1 MELHLASIE
10 RLRKTLIDEIDIAFG
25 LKPGDWRSRLLEP
38 LFWLPA
44 QRFAELGARF
54 DAAVSGSGLQ
64 DAVRW
69 VLPRFVQNLEV
80 QYSSPIPESGPLLVA
95 SNHPGTYD
103 SLAIVANL
111 PRPDVKIVA
120 SNIPFIRY
128 LPSISPHMIFTTQ
141 DPHERMSVI
150 RSTIRHLMDGGAVL
164 IFPSGYIDPDPAV
177 LPGATEALKRWSRS
191 LEIIL
196 KRVPQTSVLLTIV
209 SGMLAPQ
216 CIHNPLVRLKKRL
229 REQLKLAEFIQVI
242 QQMVLNRQFSLTPR
256 VTFGDPIATQD
267 LLSQDDSPDLIT
279 KIISSAQQLLGRHTN
294 AKTETS

>member
-1 MELHLASIE
+1 MELPMASIE
-10 RLRKTLIDEIDIAFG
+10 KLRKTLIEEIDIAFG

-44 QRFAELGARF
+44 QRLAELGARF

-111 PRPDVKIVA
+111 PRDDLKIVA
-120 SNIPFIRY
+120 SNIPFIRN
-128 LPSISPHMIFTTQ
+128 LPSVSPHMIFTTQ
-141 DPHERMSVI
+141 NPHERMTVI
-150 RSTIRHLMDGGAVL
+150 RSTIRHLVKGGAVL

-177 LPGATEALKRWSRS
+177 LPGAAEALKRWSRS

-196 KRVPQTSVLLTIV
+196 KRVPQTHVLVTIV

-216 CIHNPLVRLKKRL
+216 CIHNPLVRLQKHL
-229 REQLKLAEFIQVI
+229 RDQLKLAEFIQVI
-242 QQMVLNRQFSLTPR
+242 QQMALNRQFTLTPR
-256 VTFGDPIATQD
+256 ITFGDPIPTQD
-267 LLSQDDSPDLIT
+267 LLRQDQSPDLIP
-279 KIISSAQQLLGRHTN
+279 KIIAAAHQLLGRHTT
-294 AKTETS
+294 ASPEAS